1 MIYTMFMDK
10 MAPGILRL
18 SVMDNDLDLFE
29 GQYPVPQGVSY
40 NSYLIED
47 DRLCLLDTVDARK
60 QEEWL
65 AGLDEVLAGRKLDY
79 LVISHMEPDH
89 AGAIAALC
97 ARQPQLKLVANAR
110 TFAILDQ
117 FSGDNPLA
125 QERVTVADG
134 GTLALGSH
142 TLHFVLAPMVHWPEV
157 MAVYED
163 REKVLFS
170 ADGFGNFGSLTDTD
184 AWADEARRYY
194 CNIVGKYGTQVQAL
208 LKKASTVQIDR
219 ICPLHGF
226 VWRKNIGEFIDRYVH
241 WSTYTPEEQGV
252 MIA

>member
-47 DRLCLLDTVDARK
+47 DQLCLLDTVDARK

-89 AGAIAALC
+89 AGAWMP
-97 ARQPQLKLVANAR
+97 R
-110 TFAILDQ
+110 
-117 FSGDNPLA
+117 
-125 QERVTVADG
+125 EG
-134 GTLALGSH
+134 G
-142 TLHFVLAPMVHWPEV
+142 
-157 MAVYED
+157 
-163 REKVLFS
+163 FS
-170 ADGFGNFGSLTDTD
+170 AGMIDLPIFSLYKI
-184 AWADEARRYY
+184 RRMRY
-194 CNIVGKYGTQVQAL
+194 NK
-208 LKKASTVQIDR
+208 LK
-219 ICPLHGF
+219 
-226 VWRKNIGEFIDRYVH
+226 
-241 WSTYTPEEQGV
+241 
-252 MIA
+252 